1 MTTIANTTAK
11 LHHATKAKAVKLEE
25 MLAGEYPVLSLVARI
40 DEDLDKV
47 TGFAVIY
54 DAAEELGES
63 AIVVEG
69 PKVPELADIFAAC
82 DEQGLDPEA
91 IEAEEGPSGS
101 VVPEAYRAAY
111 KANPNTSGQTCGDFL
126 AVWLEAE
133 CHGVE
138 GFDPVAFERVLQTNE
153 VDQSGAWARLPE
165 SGQRGWVGRWR
176 MNGRQKL
183 EQAVALS
190 ERLRDGAGE
199 AVKLPKAVLAE
210 LQRKHAKAIERAE
223 KAAAKEA
230 AKAAA

>member
-1 MTTIANTTAK
+1 MTTIANITAK
-11 LHHATKAKAVKLEE
+11 LHHATKAKAEKLEAL
-25 MLAGEYPVLSLVARI
+25 LAGEYPVLTIAPQI
-40 DEDLDKV
+40 DEAADKV
-47 TGFAVIY
+47 VGFAIVF
-54 DAAEELGES
+54 DAESELGEP
-63 AIVVEG
+63 VTVLEG
-69 PKVPELADIFAAC
+69 PKAPELADIFAAC
-82 DEQGLDPEA
+82 EELELDPEA
-91 IEAEEGPSGS
+91 LEAPEAEGGS
-101 VVPEAYRAAY
+101 VVPESYRAAY
-111 KANPNTSGQTCGDFL
+111 KANPNTHGQTCGDFL

-138 GFDPVAFERVLQTNE
+138 GFDPVAFERILVANE

-199 AVKLPKAVLAE
+199 NVKLPRKVLAD
-210 LQRKHAKAIERAE
+210 LRSKHAKAIERAE
-223 KAAAKEA
+223 KAAAREA